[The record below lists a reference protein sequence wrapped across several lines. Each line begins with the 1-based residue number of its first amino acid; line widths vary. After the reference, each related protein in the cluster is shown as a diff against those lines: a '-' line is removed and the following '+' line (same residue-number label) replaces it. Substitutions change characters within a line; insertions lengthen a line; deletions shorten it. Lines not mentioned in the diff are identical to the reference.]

1 MHERRPPPH
10 EAPSRLWGTRV
21 HLREALPALRVQ
33 QVVAVNYLY
42 PPDHPQG
49 RADRHGHDL
58 LQRTLREFENGEND
72 DPDPSL
78 ARR

>member
-1 MHERRPPPH
+1 
-10 EAPSRLWGTRV
+10 
-21 HLREALPALRVQ
+21 
-33 QVVAVNYLY
+33 VVAVNYLY